1 MPLIYRKTPK
11 GTAEIENRSHRLG
24 MRVRSMLILVNG
36 KRDVDDLSALVA
48 RPTES
53 ELLAL
58 AAAGYI
64 EAVGE
69 TLRAADVALF

>member
-11 GTAEIENRSHRLG
+11 GTAEIETRSHGLG

-48 RPTES
+48 RPTEA

-69 TLRAADVALF
+69 TLGVADVALF